1 MPDARSP
8 GLPAESQ
15 GTAPGR
21 GRLAGRRIL
30 VVGAGQNDYGEA
42 DPPIGNGRAM
52 AILFAREGA
61 RVAVADRDRA
71 SAEAT
76 AARIASEGSTAQV
89 VIADM
94 ARPADPQAMVDQ
106 ARTALGGLDGVV
118 YNVGIAGRHGLDNAT
133 PESWDLVLA
142 VN

>member
-1 MPDARSP
+1 TCALSAGGSHDRLQEICIVCTGSRTMTAERTPV
-8 GLPAESQ
+8 LPPESQ
-15 GTAPGR
+15 GAAPGR
-21 GRLAGRRIL
+21 GRLTGRRIL
-30 VVGAGQNDYGEA
+30 VVGAGQNDYGET

-52 AILFAREGA
+52 AVLFAREGA

-94 ARPADPQAMVDQ
+94 ARPADP
-106 ARTALGGLDGVV
+106 
-118 YNVGIAGRHGLDNAT
+118 
-133 PESWDLVLA
+133 
-142 VN
+142 